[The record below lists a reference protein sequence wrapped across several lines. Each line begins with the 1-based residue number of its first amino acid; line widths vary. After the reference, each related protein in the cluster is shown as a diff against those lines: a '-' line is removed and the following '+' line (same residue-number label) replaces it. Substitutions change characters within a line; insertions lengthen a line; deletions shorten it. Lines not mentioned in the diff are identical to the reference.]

1 LRQAYDAAKNTR
13 DASATL
19 WSIPTGALLIEPHR
33 ADMQERDG
41 GGAMLQ
47 VSRSLF
53 PYIRLAE
60 LRRFGS

>member
-1 LRQAYDAAKNTR
+1 MTRPRRQGTQAPRFGRYR
-13 DASATL
+13 RR
-19 WSIPTGALLIEPHR
+19 ALLIEPHR